1 MSDPLTGTGSDA
13 DADADRDAST
23 GRDAGTGPDA
33 DAALLDAVARAL
45 IRTNLGSTL
54 FVDAG
59 AGSGKTRSLVERV
72 VATVLADDAAV
83 PLRAIAVV
91 TFTEK
96 AGAELT
102 DRLRAKFEAALR
114 NAPAGSR
121 RAIRARAAL
130 DDLDAAAIGTLH
142 SFAERILREH
152 PIEAGIPPLLEV
164 QDDVASGVAFDD
176 RWTVLRSRL
185 LDDQQ
190 LSDPLLLLLSA
201 GVRLDHLRDLA
212 RIFNQNWDLLQSRVL
227 DVPASAPPVLAV
239 DDLIARAEE
248 LAALRDY
255 CVTEDD
261 KYLPVLDSV
270 AEWADRLRAA
280 ADDPARIAVLAQTKP
295 LSGRHGRQANW
306 QGCSLDDI
314 KSRCK
319 HLVADATAARTAV
332 VHAALTALAR
342 YIARATQDAAR
353 GRQATGRLE
362 FHDLL
367 VLAREL
373 LTNPDHGTD
382 VRAALH
388 QRYQRLLLDEF
399 QDTDPI
405 QIEIAVRIAAGT
417 AGGAPDWADVPIP
430 PGRLFVVGDPKQS
443 IYRFRRADI
452 ATYLEA
458 QRRIGDSVV
467 LNTNFRSTGPLL
479 DWINWTFER
488 LIRAEPDT
496 QPPYIRLDAHRPEAP
511 CGPAV
516 LLLGAAQHEDAPNAD
531 ELRRREAADV
541 IRAVRTALAD
551 GWQVERDSAD
561 ASAAGPDNTAA
572 GPDNTAA
579 YPGSA
584 AMAGPGEPAVRW
596 RPVEL
601 RDIAILVPSRTSLPI
616 LEAALDEAGIAYRA
630 EASSLVYRT
639 REVRDLLMAAR
650 AAEDPSDALA
660 LTAALRSPLFG
671 CGDDDLWTWHRAG
684 GRWNITAP
692 DPDGVPT
699 DHPVLDAVRYLRRL
713 HRDRVWL
720 APSEVLTRLVTDRR
734 MLEIAAGGRQGRDVW
749 RRLRFVV
756 DQARAWAETTGGGLR
771 AYLAWARRQAE
782 ESARVAEA
790 ILPETDVD
798 ALRIMTIHAA
808 KGLEF
813 PVVILSGL
821 TARPGGVPAAAD
833 VLWPRD
839 DGFDVRLPADVR
851 TRGYNDAKPIDEQMD
866 HHERLRLL
874 YVACTRARDHLV
886 VSLHRRAR
894 SHPASGESAMTSAE
908 LLAGAST
915 GGPAARQL
923 PAAPRPAP
931 AVAVAARPPALPPP
945 PLPEWQAQIERIRQ
959 RSAEPA
965 AVGASRLEG
974 SGPAGQARPAP
985 SDLAGQPADPGLAK
999 DARDLELPP
1008 WNKGRYGT
1016 AIGRAVHGVL
1026 QAVDLATGQ
1035 GLDDAVAAQV
1045 LAEGVAEH
1053 AQVVARLARAAL
1065 NASVVRRAAARRH
1078 WRETYAGTVVPTGS
1092 DAGTITLEGVI
1103 DLLYRDDDG
1112 LVIVDYKT
1120 DSVTAAGLD
1129 RKVTFYRPQLAAYA
1143 LAIRDATGGPLPRCV
1158 LIFLTPDGAIERTVD
1173 GIAEAA
1179 AALPAALDLA
1189 RAGADAG

>member
-1 MSDPLTGTGSDA
+1 MSDPLTGTGHAA
-13 DADADRDAST
+13 DADADRDAD
-23 GRDAGTGPDA
+23 RDAGTGPDA
-33 DAALLDAVARAL
+33 DAALLDAAARAR
-45 IRTNLGSTL
+45 IRTDLGSTL

-59 AGSGKTRSLVERV
+59 AGSGKTRSLVGRV
-72 VATVLADDAAV
+72 VATVLADGAAV

-102 DRLRAKFEAALR
+102 DRLRAKFEAVLR
-114 NAPAGSR
+114 NAPADSR

-185 LDDQQ
+185 LDDPGM
-190 LSDPLLLLLSA
+190 SDPLLLLLSA
-201 GVRLDHLRDLA
+201 GIRLDHLRDLA
-212 RIFNQNWDLLQSRVL
+212 RIFNENWDLLQSRVL
-227 DVPASAPPVLAV
+227 DVPAVAPSVLAV

-248 LAALRDY
+248 LAALRGH
-255 CVTEDD
+255 CVTDDD
-261 KYLPVLDSV
+261 KYLPVLGNV
-270 AEWADRLRAA
+270 AEWAARLRAA

-295 LSGRHGRQANW
+295 LCGRHGRQANW
-306 QGCSLDDI
+306 QGCSLEDI
-314 KSRCK
+314 KSRCQS
-319 HLVADATAARTAV
+319 LVADAKATREAA

-353 GRQATGRLE
+353 ARQATGELE

-373 LTNPDHGTD
+373 LTNPDHGAD
-382 VRAALH
+382 VRAVLH
-388 QRYQRLLLDEF
+388 KRYQRLLLDEF

-405 QIEIAVRIAAGT
+405 QIEIAVRIAAGA
-417 AGGAPDWADVPIP
+417 AGGAANWADVPVP

-467 LNTNFRSTGPLL
+467 LDTNFRSTGPLL
-479 DWINWTFER
+479 EWINWTFER
-488 LIRAEPDT
+488 LIRAEADT
-496 QPPYIRLDAHRPEAP
+496 QPPYIRLGAHRPEAP
-511 CGPAV
+511 GGPAV
-516 LLLGAAQHEDAPNAD
+516 LLLGADQHSDAPNAD

-541 IRAVRTALAD
+541 IRAVRTALSE
-551 GWQVERDSAD
+551 GWQVEREP
-561 ASAAGPDNTAA
+561 AAGPDGGSGTVSTS
-572 GPDNTAA
+572 PDG
-579 YPGSA
+579 PGS
-584 AMAGPGEPAVRW
+584 RW

-616 LEAALDEAGIAYRA
+616 LQAALDEAAIAYRA

-650 AAEDPSDALA
+650 AADDPSDALA

-671 CGDDDLWTWHRAG
+671 CGDDDLWTWYRAG
-684 GRWNITAP
+684 GRWNIAAP
-692 DPDGVPT
+692 DPDGVP
-699 DHPVLDAVRYLRRL
+699 DGHPVLDAVRYLRRL

-720 APSEVLTRLVTDRR
+720 APSEVLARLVTDRR
-734 MLEIAAGGRQGRDVW
+734 MLEIAAGGRQARDVW

-813 PVVILSGL
+813 PVVILSGM
-821 TARPGGVPAAAD
+821 TAKPGGGPAAAD

-839 DGFDVRLPADVR
+839 DGFDIRLPADVR

-874 YVACTRARDHLV
+874 YVACTRARDHLI

-894 SHPASGESAMTSAE
+894 SRPASGESAMTSAE
-908 LLAGAST
+908 LLSAASDS
-915 GGPAARQL
+915 GPAALPL
-923 PAAPRPAP
+923 PAAPAPAP
-931 AVAVAARPPALPPP
+931 AVTVAARPPALPPP
-945 PLPEWQAQIERIRQ
+945 PLPEWRAQMERIRR
-959 RSAEPA
+959 RSAEPS

-1026 QAVDLATGQ
+1026 QAVDLATGL

-1053 AQVVARLARAAL
+1053 AQVVTRLARAAL
-1065 NASVVRRAAARRH
+1065 DAPVVRRAAARRH

-1129 RKVTFYRPQLAAYA
+1129 RKVAFYRPQLAAYA
-1143 LAIRDATGGPLPRCV
+1143 LAIRDAVGGPLPRCV
-1158 LIFLTPDGAIERTVD
+1158 LVFLTPDGAIERVVD

-1179 AALPAALDLA
+1179 AAIPAALDLVRTGANA
-1189 RAGADAG
+1189 R